1 MGKGRWPAVPWITAD
16 GTVDMSRIPLEST
29 YQAALDP
36 DQRRAGDALRLLE
49 SATHHGRTEAGVFLM
64 GLLVNLPP
72 DHWEMRRATVD
83 ALRAL
88 KTERCAALLFSE
100 LGRVTS
106 WNTTRRYL
114 NTILEVLSSFPEPLV
129 RERFEALAE
138 DPAFSAR
145 MRRKFRM
152 AVEDADDW

>member
-1 MGKGRWPAVPWITAD
+1 MGKGRWPAVPWISAD

-29 YQAALDP
+29 YRAALDR
-36 DQRRAGDALRLLE
+36 DQGRAGEALRVLE

-100 LGRVTS
+100 LRRVKGS
-106 WNTTRRYL
+106 NTTRRYL
-114 NTILEVLSSFPEPLV
+114 NTILEVLSSFPEALI

-145 MRRKFRM
+145 MRRKFRT
-152 AVEDADDW
+152 AVDDADDW